1 MTRDEVL
8 RIVREAQGRGER
20 PNLRGANLS
29 EANLHGA
36 NLRGANLS
44 EANLHGANLS
54 GANLRWAN
62 LHGANLSGANLRWA
76 NLIWANLYGANLYG
90 ANLCGADL
98 RGANLS
104 EANLIWANLCGA
116 DLRGA
121 NLSEA
126 NLSEA
131 NLRGANLSEA
141 NLIWAN
147 LIWANLNGARGEV
160 LAIDGL
166 PSGPVRLIP
175 TLDGWSLRIGCWG
188 DGTATYG
195 PAALR
200 DLIAGTD
207 WPEAEG
213 DEQDRRRPGLA
224 AVADLCDA
232 HAAAN
237 PDLIANLAKRWGT
250 DKAVLS

>member
-1 MTRDEVL
+1 MTRDEAL
-8 RIVREAQGRGER
+8 RIVREARGRGER

-29 EANLHGA
+29 EANLIWANLNGA
-36 NLRGANLS
+36 NLRGANLIW
-44 EANLHGANLS
+44 ADLRGANLC
-54 GANLRWAN
+54 GANLR
-62 LHGANLSGANLRWA
+62 GA
-76 NLIWANLYGANLYG
+76 NLIWADLRG

-104 EANLIWANLCGA
+104 EANLNGANLCGA

-126 NLSEA
+126 NL
-131 NLRGANLSEA
+131 NGANLC
-141 NLIWAN
+141 
-147 LIWANLNGARGEV
+147 GARGEV

-213 DEQDRRRPGLA
+213 EEQDRRRPGLA

-237 PDLIANLAKRWGT
+237 PDLIADLAKRWGT